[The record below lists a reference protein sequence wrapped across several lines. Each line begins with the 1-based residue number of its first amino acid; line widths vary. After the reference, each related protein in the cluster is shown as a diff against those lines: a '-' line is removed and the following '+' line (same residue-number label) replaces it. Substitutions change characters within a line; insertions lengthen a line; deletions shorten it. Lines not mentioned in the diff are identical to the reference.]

1 MTPSQQGYLHFC
13 CWGWGQAGQ
22 GEQGSE
28 QGRDLPEDA
37 QLVGAGTGRSPTC
50 LICPGWN
57 QALEPLELGPRGGPH
72 LGPAS
77 QKARKQKCK
86 FALWEGLGETLAPA
100 SPRPPPQD
108 TPSLMGRRWMLSG
121 SSSSWERKILR
132 RLRETL
138 AYTER
143 GDRV

>member
-28 QGRDLPEDA
+28 QGRDPPEDA

-100 SPRPPPQD
+100 SPRPPPGHTVFDGQALDAVRLQFLVGEEDPEALEGD
-108 TPSLMGRRWMLSG
+108 T
-121 SSSSWERKILR
+121 
-132 RLRETL
+132 RLHRE
-138 AYTER
+138 
-143 GDRV
+143 G